1 MVLQNI
7 SIFLISTL
15 FSLYIGAVVIRFLLA
30 YSRADF
36 HNPLSQFLV
45 KITNPVLVPLR
56 RFIPAIG
63 KIDTASLTLAFGL
76 KLVGGFLILS
86 LMGQQLNLGYM
97 LIAAAA
103 DLARTIIW
111 IYIIAMIVN
120 AVMSWMGNT
129 YNNPVASL
137 LQSLTDPILRPIRRF
152 VPLVSGIDLSPLVAI
167 LGLQVLLILLGPP
180 IPGIF

>member
-1 MVLQNI
+1 MVFQNVA
-7 SIFLISTL
+7 IFLVSTL
-15 FSLYIGAVVIRFLLA
+15 LSLYIGAVLIRFLLA
-30 YSRADF
+30 YARADF

-63 KIDTASLTLAFGL
+63 KIDTSSLALAFVL
-76 KLVGGFLILS
+76 KLLGGFLILN
-86 LMGQQLNLGYM
+86 LMGQKLDIGFM
-97 LIAAAA
+97 LVAALF
-103 DLARTIIW
+103 DIVRSVIW
-111 IYIIAMIVN
+111 IYIIAMIVH

-129 YNNPVASL
+129 YGNPVASL

-167 LGLQVLLILLGPP
+167 LGLQVGLILLGGL
-180 IPGIF
+180 PGIF